1 MPVDCADFE
10 ALCEFAL
17 HYLLTAKGDARRLA
31 AELVL
36 GHPALPVLEIVLIL
50 SSAASG
56 LETVF
61 SDAFARHHAQETW
74 RMAALLAV
82 DLHLTEG
89 GRTAADLL
97 DYWRRE
103 DDFFLKP

>member
-1 MPVDCADFE
+1 MPEDRDDFE

-17 HYLLTAKGDARRLA
+17 HHLLTGKGDARGLA
-31 AELVL
+31 AELVRR
-36 GHPALPVLEIVLIL
+36 HPAMPVLEIVLVL

-89 GRTAADLL
+89 GRTAADLMA
-97 DYWRRE
+97 YWERE

>member
-17 HYLLTAKGDARRLA
+17 HYLLTGKGDARRLA
-31 AELVL
+31 GELVL

-61 SDAFARHHAQETW
+61 SDTFARHHAQETW

-89 GRTAADLL
+89 GRMAADLL